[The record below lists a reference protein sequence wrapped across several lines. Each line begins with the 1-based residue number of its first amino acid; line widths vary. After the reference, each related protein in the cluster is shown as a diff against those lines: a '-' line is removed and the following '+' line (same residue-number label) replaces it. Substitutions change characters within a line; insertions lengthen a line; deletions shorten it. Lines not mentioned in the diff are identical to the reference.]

1 MSNRWKR
8 GAQFVLL
15 LVFAFFCHAAVSQQ
29 KPETSLLVLM
39 GATVIDGSGAAPI
52 PEAVV
57 VIEGDK
63 IKTVGPKGTNYPSG
77 ATVVDLSGKV
87 IIPGLIDSHVHYEE
101 WMGEMYLNHG
111 VTTIFAIGGDW
122 GRAKERSQQSDA
134 RTPRIYDSVGV
145 LRHPASMT
153 QEQVRNAVKQWLQKN
168 PDFATLG
175 SFNDRNKQVYQWT
188 AEEVHRAGL
197 MVFGHTEHAPDSI
210 RAGQDVVEHIWGFS
224 QATMTPKEL
233 ADFQS
238 GQYLHWAM
246 FLRDWEK
253 LDQLIKEAVDRGA
266 YINPTFY
273 FELGSLSAHAARH
286 EQEAYRAY
294 GNPSL
299 MAYFPEGIANSL
311 LQKQRQIRNFAAKYE
326 NLVLL
331 SRLPAAEAEEF
342 RRGYKL
348 AGEFLKRFVQAGGK
362 IQAGTDAPSGGTPG
376 LSLLHEMDLLVEAGL
391 TPMQALQSATSWSA
405 DKIAGKGRARGNPR
419 IGSLAEASF
428 ADLVVL
434 AASPLDDI
442 TNTRKIDRVMK
453 GGKFIEL
460 GYTPTYFTF
469 TRTPRRI
476 AMATPTPE
484 ISAITP
490 HTVVEGSPAFELT
503 VEGVGFGAYSVI
515 RVGGIS
521 MPTTF
526 VNPRTLK
533 VTVPAD
539 AVVRATPNRFD
550 APGPAQRVGVFGDR
564 TALISVYNPPPE
576 GGTSTSIS
584 LRIRAKGGLTGD

>member
-8 GAQFVLL
+8 GAQFILL
-15 LVFAFFCHAAVSQQ
+15 LVFAIYCQAAISQQ
-29 KPETSLLVLM
+29 RPDSNLLVLT
-39 GATVIDGSGAAPI
+39 GATVIDGLGGSPI

-57 VIEGDK
+57 LVEGDK
-63 IKTVGPKGTNYPSG
+63 IKAVGAKGTSYPSG

-87 IIPGLIDSHVHYEE
+87 IIPGLIDSHTHYEE
-101 WMGEMYLNHG
+101 WMGEMFLNHG
-111 VTTIFAIGGDW
+111 VTSIYAVGGDW

-145 LRHPASMT
+145 LRHAPSMT
-153 QEQVRNAVKQWLQKN
+153 QEQVRHSVLQWLQKK

-197 MVFGHTEHAPDSI
+197 IVFGHTEHAPDSI

-224 QATMTPKEL
+224 QPTMSPKEL
-233 ADFQS
+233 EDFQS
-238 GQYLHWAM
+238 GKYLHWAM
-246 FLRDWEK
+246 FLRDWTK
-253 LDQLIKEAVDRGA
+253 LDQLIKDAVGRGA

-273 FELGSLSAHAARH
+273 FELGSLSAVAVRH

-294 GNPSL
+294 GHPSL
-299 MAYFPEGIANSL
+299 MAYFPQGIADSL
-311 LQKQRQIRNFAAKYE
+311 LQKQRQIRNFSAKYE

-342 RRGYKL
+342 RQGYKL
-348 AGEFLKRFVQAGGK
+348 AGEFLKRFVNAGGK
-362 IQAGTDAPSGGTPG
+362 IQAGTDSPSGGTPG

-391 TPMQALQSATSWSA
+391 TPMQALQSATGWSA
-405 DKIAGKGRARGNPR
+405 DKLAGKGRALGNPKV
-419 IGSLAEASF
+419 GSLAEGSF

-434 AASPLDDI
+434 AANPLEDI
-442 TNTRKIDRVMK
+442 TSTRKIERVMK
-453 GGKFIEL
+453 GGKFIAL
-460 GYTPTYFTF
+460 GYTPSYFTF

-490 HTVVEGSPAFELT
+490 HTVVEGSAAFEMT
-503 VEGVGFGAYSVI
+503 VEGVGFGAYSVV
-515 RVGGIS
+515 RVGGMS
-521 MPTTF
+521 VPTTF
-526 VNPRTLK
+526 VDPRTLK
-533 VTVPAD
+533 VTIPAEVF
-539 AVVRATPNRFD
+539 ARATPNRFD

-564 TALISVYNPPPE
+564 TAPVSVYNPAPE
-576 GGTSTSIS
+576 GGTSTTIS